1 MKIILAP
8 DSFKGSLSSEEAA
21 AAMVRGIV
29 RVVPDA
35 ELIRIPMADGGEGT
49 VSTILSFVNGKEV
62 SVSVYGPTR
71 KWTDA
76 VYGILD
82 DGSAILEMAQASGIH
97 LAPPTDLNPS
107 EASTFGTGQMILSAL
122 DHGCKK
128 IYFGLGGSATN
139 DGGMGMAEALGVRF
153 YDADG
158 HILIG
163 KGSSLP
169 HIHRIDVSGMD
180 HRIRETEFIVMC
192 DVQNPLCGVDGASFV
207 YGPQKGA
214 SQEEINRLDEGLRNY
229 AHRVKECNGMDI
241 MDVPGAGAA
250 GGLGAG
256 LMAFCQAKLLSGCH
270 AILDICG
277 FDDLLSDTDLVITGE
292 GHIDNSTNFGK
303 VAYSIATRAAKQG
316 VPVVAIGGGVYQ
328 QAPTDETPLF
338 IAESSVTDV
347 MTLTYAIEH
356 AAELLEL
363 AAERVMRL
371 INLGTNLNKVSRNE
385 RTNR

>member
-8 DSFKGSLSSEEAA
+8 DSFKGSLTSEEAA
-21 AAMVRGIV
+21 AAMARGIV
-29 RVVPDA
+29 RASPDA

-49 VSTILSFVNGKEV
+49 VSTILSFVKGREV
-62 SVSVYGPTR
+62 SVPVYGPTR

-82 DGSAILEMAQASGIH
+82 DGSAILEMAQASGIQ
-97 LAPPTDLNPS
+97 LVPLTDRNPS

-128 IYFGLGGSATN
+128 IYMGIGGSATN

-153 YDADG
+153 YDAEG
-158 HILIG
+158 HILTG
-163 KGSSLP
+163 KGSSLSNLY
-169 HIHRIDVSGMD
+169 RIDVSGMD
-180 HRIRETEFIVMC
+180 IRIRETEFIVMC
-192 DVQNPLCGVDGASFV
+192 DVQNPLCGVDGASLV

-214 SQEEINRLDEGLRNY
+214 SQEEIKRLDEGLRNF
-229 AHRVKECNGMDI
+229 ANRMKECNGVDI
-241 MDVPGAGAA
+241 SDVPGAGAA

-277 FDDLLSDTDLVITGE
+277 FDDLLQDADLVITGE
-292 GHIDNSTNFGK
+292 GHIDKSTSFGK
-303 VAYSIATRAAKQG
+303 VPYSIATRAAKQG
-316 VPVVAIGGGVYQ
+316 VPVVAIGGGVCQ
-328 QAPTDETPLF
+328 GTLGDDAPLF
-338 IAESSVTDV
+338 IAESSVTDI
-347 MTLTYAIEH
+347 MTLADAMEH

-371 INLGTNLNKVSRNE
+371 VNLGANLKEKRFSKFG
-385 RTNR
+385 

>member
-8 DSFKGSLSSEEAA
+8 DSFKGSLTSVEAA
-21 AAMVRGIV
+21 EAMARGIV
-29 RVVPDA
+29 RASPVA
-35 ELIRIPMADGGEGT
+35 EIIRIPMADGGEGT
-49 VSTILSFVNGKEV
+49 VSTILSFVKGREV
-62 SVSVYGPTR
+62 SVPVFGPTT

-82 DGSAILEMAQASGIH
+82 DGSAILEMAQASGIQ
-97 LAPPTDLNPS
+97 LVPPTDRNPS

-122 DHGCKK
+122 EHGCKK
-128 IYFGLGGSATN
+128 IYMGIGGSATN

-153 YDADG
+153 YDAEG
-158 HILIG
+158 HILTG
-163 KGSSLP
+163 KGSALS
-169 HIHRIDVSGMD
+169 HIHRIDISDVD
-180 HRIRETEFIVMC
+180 ERIRETEIIVMC

-214 SQEEINRLDEGLRNY
+214 SQEEIKRLDEGLRNF
-229 AHRVKECNGMDI
+229 AHRVNECNGVDI

-256 LMAFCQAKLLSGCH
+256 LMAFCQAKLLPGCH
-270 AILDICG
+270 AILDMCG
-277 FDDLLSDTDLVITGE
+277 FDDMLSDTDLVITGE
-292 GHIDNSTNFGK
+292 GHIDKSTNFGK
-303 VAYSIATRAAKQG
+303 VPYSIATRAAKHG
-316 VPVVAIGGGVYQ
+316 VPVVAIGGGVCQ
-328 QAPTDETPLF
+328 QTPTDEEPLF

-347 MTLTYAIEH
+347 MPLAEALEH
-356 AAELLEL
+356 AAELLEC

>member
-21 AAMVRGIV
+21 AAMARGIM
-29 RVVPDA
+29 RVAPDA

-49 VSTILSFVNGKEV
+49 VSTILSFVNGKEIWV
-62 SVSVYGPTR
+62 PVYGPIR

-76 VYGILD
+76 VYGILG
-82 DGSAILEMAQASGIH
+82 DGCAILEMAQASGIH
-97 LAPPTDLNPS
+97 LVPPSDRNPC

-122 DHGCKK
+122 DHGCRK
-128 IYFGLGGSATN
+128 IYIGLGGSATN

-153 YDADG
+153 YDAEG

-169 HIHRIDVSGMD
+169 YIYRIDVSGMD
-180 HRIRETEFIVMC
+180 DRIQETEFIVMC
-192 DVQNPLCGVDGASFV
+192 DVQNPLCGVDGASVV

-214 SQEEINRLDEGLRNY
+214 SQEEIHRLDEGLRNY
-229 AHRVKECNGMDI
+229 ARRVKECNGMDI
-241 MDVPGAGAA
+241 LDVPGAGAA

-256 LMAFCQAKLLSGCH
+256 LMAFCQTRLVSGCH
-270 AILDICG
+270 AILDLCG
-277 FDDLLSDTDLVITGE
+277 FDDLLSNTDLVITGE
-292 GHIDNSTNFGK
+292 GHIDRSTNFGK

-316 VPVVAIGGGVYQ
+316 VPVIAIGGGVCQ
-328 QAPTDETPLF
+328 QSPTDEAPLF
-338 IAESSVTDV
+338 IAESSVTDI
-347 MTLTYAIEH
+347 MTLPYAMEH
-356 AAELLEL
+356 AAPLLEF

-371 INLGTNLNKVSRNE
+371 INLGAKLNKVSRNE
-385 RTNR
+385 